1 MLYKRIGIASID
13 IARRA
18 PVLSAYAQ
26 KGTEDDS
33 PGTNSVQAAVSAAR
47 TALTAGASAVST
59 CDVLL
64 RSRSVKMEV
73 IQARRHAPNTLETA
87 ASDMPPS
94 KDDYDF
100 HDQIGHLLRRA
111 YQRHVAI
118 FQEAIPDSQLTAAQ
132 FVALSAVKES
142 KGCSLNDIV
151 KTTAID
157 QATIRG
163 VVDRLKARKLVEVA
177 PDPTDGRKLV
187 VKPTPQGEALID
199 ATVPFATR
207 VTERTYGA
215 LNPGERVAL
224 QYLLRKMLE
233 LDES

>member
-1 MLYKRIGIASID
+1 M
-13 IARRA
+13 
-18 PVLSAYAQ
+18 PV
-26 KGTEDDS
+26 
-33 PGTNSVQAAVSAAR
+33 PP
-47 TALTAGASAVST
+47 
-59 CDVLL
+59 DV
-64 RSRSVKMEV
+64 
-73 IQARRHAPNTLETA
+73 
-87 ASDMPPS
+87 
-94 KDDYDF
+94 YDF

-111 YQRHVAI
+111 YQHHVAI

-132 FVALSAVKES
+132 FVALSAVKER

-163 VVDRLKARKLVEVA
+163 VVERLKARKLVEIS

-187 VKPTPQGEALID
+187 VSATSRGKELINQ
-199 ATVPFATR
+199 TVPFAKE
-207 VTERTYGA
+207 VTERTYGT

-224 QYLLRKMLE
+224 QYLLRKMLQ

>member
-1 MLYKRIGIASID
+1 MTTGGAKGRRLYFPFMVTAS
-13 IARRA
+13 
-18 PVLSAYAQ
+18 L
-26 KGTEDDS
+26 
-33 PGTNSVQAAVSAAR
+33 AVELWWC
-47 TALTAGASAVST
+47 LT
-59 CDVLL
+59 
-64 RSRSVKMEV
+64 RSRSVKMEA
-73 IQARRHAPNTLETA
+73 IQSNRYAPHLLETVSPA
-87 ASDMPPS
+87 MSPPN
-94 KDDYDF
+94 DVYDF

-132 FVALSAVKES
+132 FVALSAVKER

-163 VVDRLKARKLVEVA
+163 VIERLKARALVEVS
-177 PDPTDGRKLV
+177 PDPTDGRKLIV
-187 VKPTPQGEALID
+187 SATTSGEELID
-199 ATVPFATR
+199 QTVPFAMD

-233 LDES
+233 LDGS

>member
-1 MLYKRIGIASID
+1 MST
-13 IARRA
+13 
-18 PVLSAYAQ
+18 P
-26 KGTEDDS
+26 DD
-33 PGTNSVQAAVSAAR
+33 V
-47 TALTAGASAVST
+47 
-59 CDVLL
+59 
-64 RSRSVKMEV
+64 
-73 IQARRHAPNTLETA
+73 
-87 ASDMPPS
+87 
-94 KDDYDF
+94 YDF

-132 FVALSAVKES
+132 FVALSAVKER

-151 KTTAID
+151 KATAID

-163 VVDRLKARKLVEVA
+163 VVERLKARALVEVS
-177 PDPTDGRKLV
+177 PDPSDGRKLIV
-187 VKPTPQGEALID
+187 SATAQGEKLID
-199 ATVPFATR
+199 ETVPFAKD
-207 VTERTYGA
+207 VTQRTYGG

>member
-1 MLYKRIGIASID
+1 MASKTTP
-13 IARRA
+13 
-18 PVLSAYAQ
+18 PVSEL
-26 KGTEDDS
+26 
-33 PGTNSVQAAVSAAR
+33 
-47 TALTAGASAVST
+47 
-59 CDVLL
+59 
-64 RSRSVKMEV
+64 
-73 IQARRHAPNTLETA
+73 
-87 ASDMPPS
+87 
-94 KDDYDF
+94 YDF

-132 FVALSAVKES
+132 FVALSAVKER

-163 VVDRLKARKLVEVA
+163 VVERLKARELVEVT

-187 VKPTPQGEALID
+187 VSATAHGEKLID
-199 ATVPFATR
+199 ETVPFAMQ
-207 VTERTYGA
+207 VTERTYGS

-224 QYLLRKMLE
+224 QFLLRKMLE
-233 LDES
+233 RDEA